1 MGGAVRGLMLVLG
14 LPIPCDSRG
23 GYGFQQVEQCVGD
36 HRHPVADHHKRTA
49 DGGADQVDRR
59 IAAVVHAHHL
69 RQLGVW
75 YQPAQHRV
83 GCAAKQ
89 PGSRAQHQSENDQCG
104 VAKRRQSQ
112 HGRAA
117 GEHHESDHA
126 KDDHKFL
133 TIVPILQIPARQTKH
148 RGARGH
154 DRIE

>member
-69 RQLGVW
+69 RQLGVR

-89 PGSRAQHQSENDQCG
+89 PGSRAQHQSEND
-104 VAKRRQSQ
+104 
-112 HGRAA
+112 HG
-117 GEHHESDHA
+117 HVHC
-126 KDDHKFL
+126 
-133 TIVPILQIPARQTKH
+133 IVINRSVP
-148 RGARGH
+148 
-154 DRIE
+154 DRCTPCDSVELSFNYRKVWVIDIIDLRE